1 MDNNMI
7 PLPSKPLY
15 CMGAICGDV
24 IGSTYEF
31 HRIKHKHF
39 TLFPKGSR
47 PTDDSVMTVA
57 NMLWLTNPDENQLTD
72 SMQQMGRKYPM
83 AGYGHKF
90 REWLRSDDAQPYGS
104 FGNGS
109 AMRVSP
115 VAWVGDT
122 LDRVLDLAQRSAS
135 VTHNHPEGIKG
146 AQATAAAIFLART
159 GHDKA
164 SIKEYVQQHFVYD
177 LSRTLSDIR
186 PGYGF
191 NSSCQQSVPE
201 AIICFLEGTNYEDT
215 IRNAVSLGGDADTQ
229 AAIAGS
235 IAEAYY
241 GGVPE
246 DILSLTWQLLP
257 ADMQKAVLQFQAV
270 IRSTEKQ

>member
-1 MDNNMI
+1 MI

-122 LDRVLDLAQRSAS
+122 LDHVLDLAQRSAS

-164 SIKEYVQQHFVYD
+164 SIKEYVQQHFAYD

-246 DILSLTWQLLP
+246 DILSQAWQLLP

>member
-57 NMLWLTNPDENQLTD
+57 NMLWLTNPDENQLSD
-72 SMQQMGRKYPM
+72 SMQQMGHKYPM

-146 AQATAAAIFLART
+146 AQATTAAIFLART

-164 SIKEYVQQHFVYD
+164 SIKEYVQQHFAYD

-191 NSSCQQSVPE
+191 KSSCQQSVPE

-246 DILSLTWQLLP
+246 DILSQAWQLLP
-257 ADMQKAVLQFQAV
+257 ADMQKAILQFQAV
-270 IRSTEKQ
+270 IRSTEK

>member
-1 MDNNMI
+1 MDNSMI

-122 LDRVLDLAQRSAS
+122 LDRVLDLAQMSAS

-246 DILSLTWQLLP
+246 DILSQAWQLLP

>member
-7 PLPSKPLY
+7 PLPSKSLY

-122 LDRVLDLAQRSAS
+122 LDRVLDLAQMSAS

-146 AQATAAAIFLART
+146 AQATAAAIFLSRT

-164 SIKEYVQQHFVYD
+164 SIKEYVQQHFAYD

-270 IRSTEKQ
+270 IQSTEK

>member
-1 MDNNMI
+1 MDNSMI

-115 VAWVGDT
+115 VAWVG
-122 LDRVLDLAQRSAS
+122 
-135 VTHNHPEGIKG
+135 
-146 AQATAAAIFLART
+146 AAAIFLART

-164 SIKEYVQQHFVYD
+164 SIKEYVQQHFAYD

-191 NSSCQQSVPE
+191 KSSCQQSVPE
-201 AIICFLEGTNYEDT
+201 AIICFLEGTNYEDA

-246 DILSLTWQLLP
+246 DILSQAWQLLP
-257 ADMQKAVLQFQAV
+257 AEMQKAVLQFQAV
-270 IRSTEKQ
+270 IRSTEK

>member
-122 LDRVLDLAQRSAS
+122 LDRVLDLAQMSAS

-164 SIKEYVQQHFVYD
+164 SIKEYVQQHFAYD
-177 LSRTLSDIR
+177 LSRALSDNR

-241 GGVPE
+241 GDVPE
-246 DILSLTWQLLP
+246 DILSQAWQLLP

-270 IRSTEKQ
+270 TRSTEK

>member
-1 MDNNMI
+1 
-7 PLPSKPLY
+7 
-15 CMGAICGDV
+15 MGAICGDV

-39 TLFPKGSR
+39 TLFPQGSR
-47 PTDDSVMTVA
+47 HTDDSVMTVA
-57 NMLWLTNPDENQLTD
+57 NMLWLINPEENPLTD
-72 SMQQMGRKYPM
+72 CMQQMGRKYPR

-90 REWLRSDDAQPYGS
+90 REWLVDDDAQPYGS

-115 VAWVGDT
+115 VAWVGNT
-122 LDRVLDLAQRSAS
+122 LDHVLDLAKLSAS

-159 GHDKA
+159 GHGKA
-164 SIKEYVQQHFVYD
+164 SIKEYVQQHFAYD

-191 NSSCQQSVPE
+191 NSSCQHSVPE
-201 AIICFLEGTNYEDT
+201 AIICFLEGTDYEDT

-246 DILSLTWQLLP
+246 DILSQTWQLLP
-257 ADMQKAVLQFQAV
+257 TDMQNAVLQFQTV
-270 IRSTEKQ
+270 IQPSVNQ

>member
-1 MDNNMI
+1 MDNSMI

-122 LDRVLDLAQRSAS
+122 LDRVLDLAQMSAS

-164 SIKEYVQQHFVYD
+164 SIKEYVQQHFAYD

-241 GGVPE
+241 GDVPE
-246 DILSLTWQLLP
+246 DILSQAWQLLP

-270 IRSTEKQ
+270 TRSTEK

>member
-39 TLFPKGSR
+39 NLFPKGSR

-164 SIKEYVQQHFVYD
+164 SIKEYVQQHFAYD

>member
-57 NMLWLTNPDENQLTD
+57 NMLWLTNPDEKQLTD

-122 LDRVLDLAQRSAS
+122 LDRVLDLAQMSAS

-177 LSRTLSDIR
+177 LSRTLSGIR

-246 DILSLTWQLLP
+246 DILSQAWQLLP

>member
-122 LDRVLDLAQRSAS
+122 LDRVLDLAQMSAS

-164 SIKEYVQQHFVYD
+164 SIKEYVQQHFAYD

-241 GGVPE
+241 GDVPE
-246 DILSLTWQLLP
+246 DILSQAWQLLP

-270 IRSTEKQ
+270 TRSTEK